1 MGSPSWGAAAQRRA
15 WGCKVPS
22 DPTLLRLCDSVTS
35 GRGWELFGHPSKR
48 FVNRGPAV
56 TSAAEPQFHS
66 SNSQGSP
73 KETQGTSGLAA
84 RSASRL
90 NRSILPPPVIFRTFQ
105 LSQSRTPAALPT
117 LTGAPPGA
125 PHRGGTWR
133 DGTWRDA
140 PPAPGRP
147 QQRGP
152 GPALRELRQTH
163 GALRARLCSTCG
175 PAPPSASLRGP
186 GLCSPA
192 PRDEAAPSGEG
203 TTSAVPPPPAA
214 VTRGRSAPRRSAAR
228 SHHFLIR
235 ARRPLPRAARPLRWP
250 RPQLSPARRPGAPP
264 PPPLGG
270 GHHVMRGPGP
280 GCGSASGRCCFCPVS
295 GGVCGAGG

>member
-1 MGSPSWGAAAQRRA
+1 MTHRRHRAAPSSEGPAQRSGSCGRRTARSGHGFVRRAAQ
-15 WGCKVPS
+15 
-22 DPTLLRLCDSVTS
+22 
-35 GRGWELFGHPSKR
+35 
-48 FVNRGPAV
+48 
-56 TSAAEPQFHS
+56 
-66 SNSQGSP
+66 
-73 KETQGTSGLAA
+73 
-84 RSASRL
+84 
-90 NRSILPPPVIFRTFQ
+90 
-105 LSQSRTPAALPT
+105 
-117 LTGAPPGA
+117 
-125 PHRGGTWR
+125 HR
-133 DGTWRDA
+133 
-140 PPAPGRP
+140 
-147 QQRGP
+147 
-152 GPALRELRQTH
+152 PAL
-163 GALRARLCSTCG
+163 
-175 PAPPSASLRGP
+175 SLRGP